1 MGVYGPLIAGINLI
15 ILISSTVLIYL
26 GSVLVHFYLL
36 PSLGNN
42 TVVFLSSVT
51 STLSVPQDKDRTVL
65 IYLRQYSLA
74 KSPGT

>member
-36 PSLGNN
+36 PSLGNS
-42 TVVFLSSVT
+42 TVLFLSSVT
-51 STLSVPQDKDRTVL
+51 STLSVCTTVLQDKVSR
-65 IYLRQYSLA
+65 Y
-74 KSPGT
+74 

>member
-36 PSLGNN
+36 PSLGNS
-42 TVVFLSSVT
+42 TVLFLSSVT